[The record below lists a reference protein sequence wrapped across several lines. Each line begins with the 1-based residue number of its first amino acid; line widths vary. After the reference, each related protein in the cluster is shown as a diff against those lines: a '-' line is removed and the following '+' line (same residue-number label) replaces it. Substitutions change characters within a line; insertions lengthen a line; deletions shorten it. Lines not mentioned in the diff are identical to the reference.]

1 MDHGPQRM
9 PLQANA
15 PASLLALRAAGAT
28 EELSTAVCLN
38 SIDIKAEESL
48 DDEGRQYALPPPAS
62 PRPPSGGGCGDSL
75 VCDPSSWSHSVR
87 RGQAELHP

>member
-62 PRPPSGGGCGDSL
+62 PRPP
-75 VCDPSSWSHSVR
+75 VWRWVR
-87 RGQAELHP
+87 RLPRVRSR